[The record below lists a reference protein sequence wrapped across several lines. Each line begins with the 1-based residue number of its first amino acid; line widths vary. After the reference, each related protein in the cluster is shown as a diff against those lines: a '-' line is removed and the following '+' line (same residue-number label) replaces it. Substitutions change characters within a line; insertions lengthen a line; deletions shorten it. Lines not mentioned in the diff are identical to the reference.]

1 MIVSFSGAPGSGK
14 SGIAK
19 RLAQKLGWPYYDI
32 GALRRR
38 LAAERGMTLE
48 EYNTLGE
55 SDPKTDTEVD
65 EYQAKLGKEQDDFV
79 IVGRT
84 SWHFIPHSVKIYMDV
99 DPLEGAR
106 RIFNDTSVR
115 NEAKNMSSVEAV
127 LENMKK
133 RQQSDSLRYKKYF
146 NIDVNDKSHYD
157 FVIDTSS
164 LDKERVFERVWESVQ
179 PIITNMDNKKEA

>member
-19 RLAQKLGWPYYDI
+19 RLAENLGWPYYDM
-32 GALRRR
+32 GALRRK

-55 SDPKTDTEVD
+55 TDPKTDTEVD
-65 EYQAKLGKEQDDFV
+65 EYQAKLGKEQDNFV

-157 FVIDTSS
+157 YIVDTSAINQEEAFN
-164 LDKERVFERVWESVQ
+164 KVCA
-179 PIITNMDNKKEA
+179 IIDDINK

>member
-1 MIVSFSGAPGSGK
+1 MIISFSGAPGSGK

-19 RLAQKLGWPYYDI
+19 RLAEKLGWPYYDM
-32 GALRRR
+32 GGLRRR
-38 LAAERGMTLE
+38 FAAEQGMTLE

-65 EYQAKLGKEQDDFV
+65 EYQAKLGKEQDNFV

-115 NEAKNMSSVEAV
+115 NEAKNMSSVRAV

-157 FVIDTSS
+157 FVVDTSAINQEEAFN
-164 LDKERVFERVWESVQ
+164 KVCA
-179 PIITNMDNKKEA
+179 IIEDINI

>member
-19 RLAQKLGWPYYDI
+19 RLAEKLGWPYYDM
-32 GALRRR
+32 GALRRK

-55 SDPKTDTEVD
+55 TDPKTDTEVD
-65 EYQAKLGKEQDDFV
+65 EYQAKLGKEQDNFV

-115 NEAKNMSSVEAV
+115 NEAKNMSRVEAV

-146 NIDVNDKSHYD
+146 NIDVNHRSNYD
-157 FVIDTSS
+157 WILDTTK
-164 LDKERVFERVWESVQ
+164 LTVDEVFEEVCGEVEKQAER
-179 PIITNMDNKKEA
+179 TR